1 MRRVIV
7 ACSMLIG
14 CAIVALANPG
24 PPGGGV
30 PEIDPGSII
39 SVSALIGSVLVMMRR
54 RYRSQDPKA

>member
-1 MRRVIV
+1 
-7 ACSMLIG
+7 MLIG

-30 PEIDPGSII
+30 PEIDPGSIV
-39 SVSALIGSVLVMMRR
+39 SVSALIGSVLVMMKR